1 MRQKMKD
8 DILKELKSFAKK
20 LNDTPE
26 ARPYIHTKDLTFLD
40 IDLGNKKNEPEES
53 AQIKA
58 QKDAKKTTLFIK
70 AKMKLKKR
78 MSPSY
83 KRLSNIETAK
93 IVKDKLKNDK

>member
-20 LNDTPE
+20 LNNTPE
-26 ARPYIHTKDLTFLD
+26 VRPYIHKKDLTFLG
-40 IDLGNKKNEPEES
+40 IDLENKKNEPEKS

-58 QKDAKKTTLFIK
+58 HAKKTTLFIK

-83 KRLSNIETAK
+83 KRLLNIETAK
-93 IVKDKLKNDK
+93 IIKDKLKNDK

>member
-20 LNDTPE
+20 LNNTPE
-26 ARPYIHTKDLTFLD
+26 VRPYIHKKDLTFLG
-40 IDLGNKKNEPEES
+40 IDLEDKKNEPEKS

-58 QKDAKKTTLFIK
+58 QMDAKKTTLFIK
-70 AKMKLKKR
+70 AKMKLKKS

-83 KRLSNIETAK
+83 KRLLNIETAK
-93 IVKDKLKNDK
+93 IIKDKLKNDK

>member
-1 MRQKMKD
+1 MKD

-26 ARPYIHTKDLTFLD
+26 ARPYTHTKDLTFLD
-40 IDLGNKKNEPEES
+40 IDLGDNKKEKPEES
-53 AQIKA
+53 ARIKA

-83 KRLSNIETAK
+83 KRLSNIETAM
-93 IVKDKLKNDK
+93 IAKDKLKNDK